1 MNRNINKS
9 EFIAAYCYLYGATKT
24 KAAAVYKQVNN
35 EYKKAIIESLKADA
49 KKAFYN
55 D

>member
-1 MNRNINKS
+1 MIKITKKD
-9 EFIAAYCYLYGATKT
+9 FIEAYRYLYGATIKEAQ
-24 KAAAVYKQVNN
+24 KAYSGSGD